1 MEKLTV
7 DYTTIKNL
15 LGKLPSYYVQQ
26 GDGGYSIYCVGDSL
40 FIQSRLLG
48 QETSS
53 ISDFNTNYKSL
64 CTSTYSSDD
73 ALVLGN
79 IANNIPLVQ
88 PRTTTGLIRTS
99 SEKTE
104 ISKKNFFSHNWCDK
118 TTWYTDSVR
127 VVDEIA
133 TNSGDNINYLLN
145 DGYIIDT
152 FHGKLFLEDFLKDS
166 DGNSYRVQVKVND
179 LLVDEVDPHDN
190 VGDYT
195 VDYINGK
202 IIFNSELNPS
212 DVVKVTYHYA
222 TTSTFLIKPD
232 ANKKLN
238 ISIAEVQF
246 SQDIELTDSILFQP
260 VGYVDVFA
268 PHLVGVLGSGTKI
281 PLEDPVVYKTIND
294 FQCDAFKAY
303 PSYPKISENTWRGM
317 SQPLLVFDWDYI
329 SSTSIYEKYGM
340 EIRVYLQH
348 HKPFNGTYASAS
360 FYCMTEAF

>member
-15 LGKLPSYYVQQ
+15 LGKLPSYYVLQ

-48 QETSS
+48 QETAS

-133 TNSGDNINYLLN
+133 VNSGDNKTYHLN
-145 DGYIIDT
+145 DGYIIDVS
-152 FHGKLFLEDFLKDS
+152 HGKLFLEDFLKDS
-166 DGNSYRVQVKVND
+166 NGNSYKISVKVND
-179 LLVDEVDPHDN
+179 IEVEEIDPHDN
-190 VGDYT
+190 QGDYL
-195 VDYINGK
+195 VDYVLGK
-202 IIFNSELNPS
+202 IIFTNTLNEL

-222 TTSTFLIKPD
+222 TTSTFIIKPD
-232 ANKKLN
+232 QNKKLN

-246 SQDIELTDSILFQP
+246 SQDIILNDAIVFQP
-260 VGYVDVFA
+260 FGYVDVFA
-268 PHLVGVLGSGTKI
+268 PHLVGALGSGTKI
-281 PLEDPVVYKTIND
+281 PLEDPVIYKTIGD

-303 PSYPKISENTWRGM
+303 PAYPKLSESTWRGM

-340 EIRVYLQH
+340 EIRVSLQH
-348 HKPFNGTYASAS
+348 HEPFGGYYASAS
-360 FYCMTEAF
+360 FYCMTETF